1 MVSLL
6 LSPPPSPPA
15 DQVDPCK
22 FLACNEFSRCV
33 VNSWTAQAECLCD
46 PGYSTVGGLPCQ
58 STCEVQP
65 DYCLNGGLCEIIPGH
80 GATCRYRNPPTH
92 VSKRAGAQAADG
104 AEVKQNRRTGSLLGG
119 DSFRPRLD
127 VQ

>member
-6 LSPPPSPPA
+6 LSCVPPA
-15 DQVDPCK
+15 DQADPCK

-33 VNSWTAQAECLCD
+33 VNSWTEQAECLCD

-80 GATCRYRNPPTH
+80 GATCRYPKPPEH
-92 VSKRAGAQAADG
+92 ARRRAGAQAADG
-104 AEVKQNRRTGSLLGG
+104 ADVKRNRRTGSLLGG
-119 DSFRPRLD
+119 GSFRPRVD
-127 VQ
+127 VE